1 MQGGISI
8 PDNSDLNDYIK
19 PGNYYCNS
27 SLSAGTISN
36 NPFDGI
42 AFVLKVS
49 YSTGN
54 DGTYIMQTIQRYT
67 DGVIQKR
74 VRMAGSWTEWK
85 IFSDDATVL
94 GQTIT
99 YSTYSIYENQT
110 MTIEENDNSF
120 YQLIVFRGS
129 IGSGYNAVLLTG
141 YGIGTD
147 SRYHYKLLDDGSAIS
162 ISISDTS
169 FVIKNEV
176 QSGLTARIFNLYGNS
191 PTVSIS

>member
-1 MQGGISI
+1 MRGGTVI
-8 PDNSDLNDYIK
+8 PESSDLDNYKTI
-19 PGNYYCNS
+19 GNYSATYAS
-27 SLSAGTISN
+27 AQSLN
-36 NPFDGI
+36 NAPWKD
-42 AFVLKVS
+42 AF
-49 YSTGN
+49 
-54 DGTYIMQTIQRYT
+54 IMKIDYAVATDYPRQTCINYHTQQRAIRYFN
-67 DGVIQKR
+67 Q
-74 VRMAGSWTEWK
+74 SWTNWVY
-85 IFSDDATVL
+85 FSDDATVL